1 MNEFGAIS
9 EAFQDLFECARAVSG
24 EEVGPMHRWKIIKSD
39 EGVKT
44 SFALRAFERV
54 VADSRSDA
62 LKQVLAV
69 AADSLDEVYEIS
81 IQECE
86 D

>member
-9 EAFQDLFECARAVSG
+9 EVFHDLSECISTICG
-24 EEVGPMHRWKIIKSD
+24 EHVGPMHRREIIKSD

-54 VADSRSDA
+54 VADSDD
-62 LKQVLAV
+62 LLFF
-69 AADSLDEVYEIS
+69 LE
-81 IQECE
+81 
-86 D
+86 